1 MLGLWPIATKNP
13 VTFNVLNS
21 LVCTFTNYYENVN
34 AKDKINEFFKA
45 KYFTQDKKYND
56 VIELLC
62 KDSAVDGEY
71 YIYMAKNLGI
81 ILFMRK
87 DTDDGSLEESYS
99 ILDTQTI
106 ME

>member
-1 MLGLWPIATKNP
+1 MPTYGLYLSTL
-13 VTFNVLNS
+13 VLEFIGIYVRKLS
-21 LVCTFTNYYENVN
+21 
-34 AKDKINEFFKA
+34 NEFFKA